1 MIALYWKE
9 IKRSEH
15 YEKYH
20 KGTLSWEQVIRLIY
34 LIKNKRKKGDKIVIE
49 NSKVYILC
57 EMKDKTLYVINVK
70 TKR

>member
-1 MIALYWKE
+1 MIILYWHE

-20 KGTLSWEQVIRLIY
+20 KGTLSWEQVVKLIY
-34 LIKNKRKKGDKIVIE
+34 LIKNKRRKGNKIIIE

-57 EMKDKTLYVINVK
+57 EIKDKVLYVINVK
-70 TKR
+70 INR